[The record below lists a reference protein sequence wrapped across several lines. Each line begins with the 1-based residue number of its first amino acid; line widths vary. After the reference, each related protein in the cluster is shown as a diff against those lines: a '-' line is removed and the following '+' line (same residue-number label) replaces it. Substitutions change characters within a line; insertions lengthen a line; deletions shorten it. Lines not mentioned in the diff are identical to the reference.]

1 MDFDPVPE
9 IQRHH
14 FEEALLNARKS
25 VDNLDLEK
33 YNQFKRKF
41 DPAYA

>member
-9 IQRHH
+9 IKRNH

-25 VDNLDLEK
+25 IDNLDLEK